1 MRLSVRRTST
11 RIFRWTDAP
20 VGKRKI
26 PVPSLRRRD
35 FFAVAGE
42 GRRLFAGGGG
52 LQREGMLNPA
62 GGMARRDGPEQGAE
76 KGPHRSRNADA
87 ESRRRRRDA
96 GGGEMQAAAR
106 CRRRRDAGG
115 GEMQAAARCRWRGD
129 AGGGEMQVAGR
140 CRWRGDAGGGEVGQ
154 ETEWRGGIRSG
165 GRGGL
170 KGTGG
175 GFGWKRRRIREKA
188 ARTERRR
195 L

>member
-42 GRRLFAGGGG
+42 GGTVVCRATGACRGRECLIRPAEWRAGMG
-52 LQREGMLNPA
+52 
-62 GGMARRDGPEQGAE
+62 
-76 KGPHRSRNADA
+76 RSR
-87 ESRRRRRDA
+87 ERRRGRTGAGMRMRRAAAD
-96 GGGEMQAAAR
+96 GEMQAAAR
-106 CRRRRDAGG
+106 CRR
-115 GEMQAAARCRWRGD
+115 
-129 AGGGEMQVAGR
+129 
-140 CRWRGDAGGGEVGQ
+140 RGDAGGGEVGQ

-195 L
+195 LWI

>member
-42 GRRLFAGGGG
+42 GRRLFAGDGG

-96 GGGEMQAAAR
+96 GDGEMQAAA
-106 CRRRRDAGG
+106 
-115 GEMQAAARCRWRGD
+115 
-129 AGGGEMQVAGR
+129 R

>member
-26 PVPSLRRRD
+26 PAPSLRCRD

-42 GRRLFAGGGG
+42 GRRRFAGDGG

-96 GGGEMQAAAR
+96 GGGEMQA
-106 CRRRRDAGG
+106 
-115 GEMQAAARCRWRGD
+115 
-129 AGGGEMQVAGR
+129 AGR

>member
-1 MRLSVRRTST
+1 M
-11 RIFRWTDAP
+11 
-20 VGKRKI
+20 
-26 PVPSLRRRD
+26 
-35 FFAVAGE
+35 
-42 GRRLFAGGGG
+42 
-52 LQREGMLNPA
+52 QREGMLNPA

-106 CRRRRDAGG
+106 CRG
-115 GEMQAAARCRWRGD
+115 
-129 AGGGEMQVAGR
+129 
-140 CRWRGDAGGGEVGQ
+140 RGDAGGGEVGQ

>member
-26 PVPSLRRRD
+26 PAPSLRRRD
-35 FFAVAGE
+35 FFAVCRV
-42 GRRLFAGGGG
+42 GRRLFAGDGCLQGAVVCRGRGLAEGGG
-52 LQREGMLNPA
+52 LQREGMLNPI

-87 ESRRRRRDA
+87 ESCRRRRAA
-96 GGGEMQAAAR
+96 GGGEL
-106 CRRRRDAGG
+106 
-115 GEMQAAARCRWRGD
+115 
-129 AGGGEMQVAGR
+129 QVAGR

-154 ETEWRGGIRSG
+154 ETEWRAGIRSG

>member
-106 CRRRRDAGG
+106 CR
-115 GEMQAAARCRWRGD
+115 
-129 AGGGEMQVAGR
+129 
-140 CRWRGDAGGGEVGQ
+140 WRGDAGGGEVGQ

>member
-26 PVPSLRRRD
+26 PAPSLRCRD

-42 GRRLFAGGGG
+42 GRRLFAGDGG

-106 CRRRRDAGG
+106 CRRR
-115 GEMQAAARCRWRGD
+115 
-129 AGGGEMQVAGR
+129 
-140 CRWRGDAGGGEVGQ
+140 GDAGGGEVGQ

-195 L
+195 LWI

>member
-42 GRRLFAGGGG
+42 GRRLFAGDGG

-96 GGGEMQAAAR
+96 GGGE
-106 CRRRRDAGG
+106 RRGAGRGG
-115 GEMQAAARCRWRGD
+115 GGGD
-129 AGGGEMQVAGR
+129 AGGGG
-140 CRWRGDAGGGEVGQ
+140 VGQ

>member
-1 MRLSVRRTST
+1 MQGDGCLQG
-11 RIFRWTDAP
+11 D
-20 VGKRKI
+20 
-26 PVPSLRRRD
+26 
-35 FFAVAGE
+35 
-42 GRRLFAGGGG
+42 GG

-62 GGMARRDGPEQGAE
+62 GGMARRDGPEPGPEPGAE
-76 KGPHRSRNADA
+76 KGQDRSRNADA
-87 ESRRRRRDA
+87 ES
-96 GGGEMQAAAR
+96 
-106 CRRRRDAGG
+106 CRRRR
-115 GEMQAAARCRWRGD
+115 
-129 AGGGEMQVAGR
+129 
-140 CRWRGDAGGGEVGQ
+140 DAGGGEVGQ

>member
-26 PVPSLRRRD
+26 PAPSLRCRD

-42 GRRLFAGGGG
+42 GRRLFAGDGG

-96 GGGEMQAAAR
+96 GGGEMQA
-106 CRRRRDAGG
+106 
-115 GEMQAAARCRWRGD
+115 
-129 AGGGEMQVAGR
+129 AGR

>member
-26 PVPSLRRRD
+26 PAPSLRRRD
-35 FFAVAGE
+35 FFAVCRGGAAVVCR
-42 GRRLFAGGGG
+42 RRLFAGGGG

-62 GGMARRDGPEQGAE
+62 GGMARRDGPEPGAE

-87 ESRRRRRDA
+87 ESRRRRRAAAD
-96 GGGEMQAAAR
+96 GEMQA
-106 CRRRRDAGG
+106 
-115 GEMQAAARCRWRGD
+115 
-129 AGGGEMQVAGR
+129 AGR

-154 ETEWRGGIRSG
+154 ETKWRAGIRSG

>member
-42 GRRLFAGGGG
+42 GRRLFAGDGG

-87 ESRRRRRDA
+87 ESRRRRREA
-96 GGGEMQAAAR
+96 GGGEMQA
-106 CRRRRDAGG
+106 
-115 GEMQAAARCRWRGD
+115 
-129 AGGGEMQVAGR
+129 AGR

>member
-106 CRRRRDAGG
+106 CRWG
-115 GEMQAAARCRWRGD
+115 GD
-129 AGGGEMQVAGR
+129 AGGGG
-140 CRWRGDAGGGEVGQ
+140 VGQ

>member
-42 GRRLFAGGGG
+42 GRRLFAGDGG

-96 GGGEMQAAAR
+96 GGGEMQA
-106 CRRRRDAGG
+106 
-115 GEMQAAARCRWRGD
+115 
-129 AGGGEMQVAGR
+129 AGR

>member
-26 PVPSLRRRD
+26 PAPSLRCRD

-42 GRRLFAGGGG
+42 GRRLFAGDGG
-52 LQREGMLNPA
+52 LQREECLIRPAEWRAGM
-62 GGMARRDGPEQGAE
+62 G
-76 KGPHRSRNADA
+76 RSRGRSR
-87 ESRRRRRDA
+87 ERRRGRTGAGMRMRRAAAD
-96 GGGEMQAAAR
+96 GEMLAAAR
-106 CRRRRDAGG
+106 C
-115 GEMQAAARCRWRGD
+115 WR
-129 AGGGEMQVAGR
+129 
-140 CRWRGDAGGGEVGQ
+140 RGDAGGGEVGQ
-154 ETEWRGGIRSG
+154 ETEWRAGIRSG

>member
-42 GRRLFAGGGG
+42 GRRLFAGDGG

-87 ESRRRRRDA
+87 ESRRRRRH
-96 GGGEMQAAAR
+96 
-106 CRRRRDAGG
+106 
-115 GEMQAAARCRWRGD
+115 

>member
-26 PVPSLRRRD
+26 PAPSLRCRD

-42 GRRLFAGGGG
+42 GRRLFAGDGG

-62 GGMARRDGPEQGAE
+62 GGMARRDGPEPGAE

-87 ESRRRRRDA
+87 ESRRRRRAAAD
-96 GGGEMQAAAR
+96 GEMQA
-106 CRRRRDAGG
+106 
-115 GEMQAAARCRWRGD
+115 
-129 AGGGEMQVAGR
+129 AGR

-154 ETEWRGGIRSG
+154 ETEWRAGIRSG

-175 GFGWKRRRIREKA
+175 GFGWKRWRIREKA

>member
-42 GRRLFAGGGG
+42 GRRLFAGDGG

-96 GGGEMQAAAR
+96 GGGEMQ
-106 CRRRRDAGG
+106 
-115 GEMQAAARCRWRGD
+115 
-129 AGGGEMQVAGR
+129 VAGR

-170 KGTGG
+170 KGTSG

>member
-42 GRRLFAGGGG
+42 GRRLFAGDGG

-96 GGGEMQAAAR
+96 GGGEMQAA
-106 CRRRRDAGG
+106 
-115 GEMQAAARCRWRGD
+115 
-129 AGGGEMQVAGR
+129 GR

-154 ETEWRGGIRSG
+154 ETEWRGRIRSG

>member
-1 MRLSVRRTST
+1 M
-11 RIFRWTDAP
+11 
-20 VGKRKI
+20 
-26 PVPSLRRRD
+26 
-35 FFAVAGE
+35 
-42 GRRLFAGGGG
+42 
-52 LQREGMLNPA
+52 QREGMLNPA

-96 GGGEMQAAAR
+96 GGGEMQ
-106 CRRRRDAGG
+106 
-115 GEMQAAARCRWRGD
+115 
-129 AGGGEMQVAGR
+129 VAGR
-140 CRWRGDAGGGEVGQ
+140 CRWRGDAGGGEMLVAG
-154 ETEWRGGIRSG
+154 RSGRKLNGG

>member
-42 GRRLFAGGGG
+42 GRRLFAGDGG

-106 CRRRRDAGG
+106 CR
-115 GEMQAAARCRWRGD
+115 
-129 AGGGEMQVAGR
+129 
-140 CRWRGDAGGGEVGQ
+140 WRGDAGGGEVGQ

>member
-42 GRRLFAGGGG
+42 GRRLFAVGGGV
-52 LQREGMLNPA
+52 QREGMLNPA

-96 GGGEMQAAAR
+96 GGGEMQAAGR
-106 CRRRRDAGG
+106 CRR
-115 GEMQAAARCRWRGD
+115 RGD

>member
-42 GRRLFAGGGG
+42 GRRLFAGDGG

-96 GGGEMQAAAR
+96 GGGEMQ
-106 CRRRRDAGG
+106 
-115 GEMQAAARCRWRGD
+115 
-129 AGGGEMQVAGR
+129 VAGR
-140 CRWRGDAGGGEVGQ
+140 CRGRGDAGGGEVGQ

>member
-1 MRLSVRRTST
+1 M
-11 RIFRWTDAP
+11 
-20 VGKRKI
+20 
-26 PVPSLRRRD
+26 
-35 FFAVAGE
+35 
-42 GRRLFAGGGG
+42 FAGDGG

-96 GGGEMQAAAR
+96 GGGEMQA
-106 CRRRRDAGG
+106 
-115 GEMQAAARCRWRGD
+115 
-129 AGGGEMQVAGR
+129 AGR

>member
-26 PVPSLRRRD
+26 PAPSLRCRD

-42 GRRLFAGGGG
+42 GRRLFAGDGG

-62 GGMARRDGPEQGAE
+62 GGMARRDGPEPGPEPGAE

-96 GGGEMQAAAR
+96 GGGEMLA
-106 CRRRRDAGG
+106 
-115 GEMQAAARCRWRGD
+115 
-129 AGGGEMQVAGR
+129 AGR
-140 CRWRGDAGGGEVGQ
+140 CWRRGDAGGGEVGQ
-154 ETEWRGGIRSG
+154 ETEWRAGIRSG

>member
-96 GGGEMQAAAR
+96 GGGEMQAA
-106 CRRRRDAGG
+106 
-115 GEMQAAARCRWRGD
+115 
-129 AGGGEMQVAGR
+129 GR

>member
-26 PVPSLRRRD
+26 PAPSLRRRD
-35 FFAVAGE
+35 FFAVCRV
-42 GRRLFAGGGG
+42 GRRLFAGDGG

-96 GGGEMQAAAR
+96 GGGEMQ
-106 CRRRRDAGG
+106 
-115 GEMQAAARCRWRGD
+115 
-129 AGGGEMQVAGR
+129 VAGR
-140 CRWRGDAGGGEVGQ
+140 GRWRGDAGGGEVGQ

-195 L
+195 LWI

>member
-26 PVPSLRRRD
+26 PAPSLRRRD
-35 FFAVAGE
+35 FFAVCRGGAAVVCR
-42 GRRLFAGGGG
+42 RRLFAGGGC
-52 LQREGMLNPA
+52 L
-62 GGMARRDGPEQGAE
+62 QGAGACRGRE
-76 KGPHRSRNADA
+76 CLIRPAEWRAGMGRSR
-87 ESRRRRRDA
+87 ERRRGRIGAGMRMRRAAAD
-96 GGGEMQAAAR
+96 GERPQTAR
-106 CRRRRDAGG
+106 CRR
-115 GEMQAAARCRWRGD
+115 
-129 AGGGEMQVAGR
+129 
-140 CRWRGDAGGGEVGQ
+140 RGDAGGGEVGQ
-154 ETEWRGGIRSG
+154 ETEWRSGIRSG

>member
-96 GGGEMQAAAR
+96 GGGEMQAAGR
-106 CRRRRDAGG
+106 CRR
-115 GEMQAAARCRWRGD
+115 
-129 AGGGEMQVAGR
+129 
-140 CRWRGDAGGGEVGQ
+140 RGDAGGGEVGQ